1 MEYTPIPLSQR
12 IIRSSQSQPATVV
25 RHHTTHTH
33 NLQLMSEAVADVEKG
48 MSIRCASEKYNI
60 PRSTLHDHVSG
71 KVKFGAKPGRKP
83 YLSIDE
89 EEELVSF
96 LVECAKIG
104 YPHTR
109 KL

>member
-1 MEYTPIPLSQR
+1 
-12 IIRSSQSQPATVV
+12 
-25 RHHTTHTH
+25 
-33 NLQLMSEAVADVEKG
+33 MSEAVADVEKG
-48 MSIRCASEKYNI
+48 MSIRCASEKYSI

-71 KVKFGAKPGRKP
+71 KVKFGAKPGREP
-83 YLSIDE
+83 YLNINE

-109 KL
+109 KQVIALVQEIINEKGIKSTLYYI

>member
-1 MEYTPIPLSQR
+1 MTMYQEKL
-12 IIRSSQSQPATVV
+12 
-25 RHHTTHTH
+25 
-33 NLQLMSEAVADVEKG
+33 NLGLNQGGE
-48 MSIRCASEKYNI
+48 
-60 PRSTLHDHVSG
+60 
-71 KVKFGAKPGRKP
+71 P

-109 KL
+109 KQVIALVQEIINEKGIKSIISEGWWERFKSRHPLITLTVAAPLLYASHR